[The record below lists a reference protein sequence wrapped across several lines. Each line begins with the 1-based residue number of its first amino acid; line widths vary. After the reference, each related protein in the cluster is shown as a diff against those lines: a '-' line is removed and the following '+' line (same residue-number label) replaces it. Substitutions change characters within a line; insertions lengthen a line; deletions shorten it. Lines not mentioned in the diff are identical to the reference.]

1 VARKKGNSGEESA
14 SLATPEQIGRDDS
27 EKLVQFCPS
36 QGEMEPY
43 SSSMLEASIYAKYE
57 EADLQ
62 LFCNYILGK
71 NGPAVFEKDWSYS
84 LRTYLNHEDQHLD
97 LQIKGMSL
105 IPKLG
110 ITPTY
115 LNFNECT
122 LQKKV
127 KKFLKI

>member
-1 VARKKGNSGEESA
+1 
-14 SLATPEQIGRDDS
+14 
-27 EKLVQFCPS
+27 
-36 QGEMEPY
+36 M
-43 SSSMLEASIYAKYE
+43 
-57 EADLQ
+57 
-62 LFCNYILGK
+62 FCNYILGK
-71 NGPAVFEKDWSYS
+71 HTSEVFEKDWNYS

-115 LNFNECT
+115 LTFNDCA

-127 KKFLKI
+127 KKSIKIENFSPRYCLIEF